1 MLMAGEIHLLVHPPT
16 AHLESPF
23 VLKYVSVVFNYSF
36 NFTGASILP
45 ELIFIVCLAQ
55 CYAKVK
61 VSLGRTMT
69 VESVGKLLV
78 TGEKV
83 LKWK

>member
-1 MLMAGEIHLLVHPPT
+1 MAGEIHLLVHPPT

-23 VLKYVSVVFNYSF
+23 VLKYVSVVFSYSF
-36 NFTGASILP
+36 IFTGASIFP
-45 ELIFIVCLAQ
+45 ELIYFCLAK
-55 CYAKVK
+55 CYAEVQ
-61 VSLGRTMT
+61 VSLGRTMA
-69 VESVGKLLV
+69 VKSVGKLLV